1 MLQKSDLNRPLMAF
15 AGLLGA
21 AGLAL
26 AARAS
31 HAASPDLTID
41 ANFMLVHAPLL
52 LGISFLR
59 ANRLTQIAGYVL
71 IAGLL
76 LFCGDLAMRSEA
88 GSSLF
93 KFAAPLGGGG
103 LILGWLL
110 LAVSGFVGW
119 KR

>member
-1 MLQKSDLNRPLMAF
+1 
-15 AGLLGA
+15 
-21 AGLAL
+21 
-26 AARAS
+26 
-31 HAASPDLTID
+31 
-41 ANFMLVHAPLL
+41 MLV
-52 LGISFLR
+52 
-59 ANRLTQIAGYVL
+59 
-71 IAGLL
+71 AGLL

-88 GSSLF
+88 GNSLF